1 LTFSNEYAK
10 HCMIETLKGR
20 KWDLDGLEVGDCVV
34 RMNGAP
40 CDSPYATFAML
51 QKCWSKLG
59 RRKEGRV
66 ELDVIPAARVDK
78 AEVSRA
84 ELAYQ
89 AHLES
94 LMIEARSGPDVPHDP
109 AHFADLA
116 TAPGGR
122 FPIADTAR
130 RAITLEQLA
139 RIAEHVGRRLGY
151 RYVEPVVGEAW
162 TGGAMKVTALGRWE
176 RSPDAA
182 GERWFGGR
190 DKDVPITSVEEV
202 TLYDCNTYVIL
213 PATAEKECSM
223 VELMASEEQPPHY
236 FVSHWWGEPIVDF
249 LRCLRRHAE
258 ARRLEYKGGWHDGEY
273 YDPDIDNPTVHR
285 RPHPCYVGEGVSPR
299 YWVCAHANNQH
310 KLDGEISDDL
320 TQTSFFRAMRLA
332 WGTVSVVDRGAVS
345 YSRIW

>member
-1 LTFSNEYAK
+1 
-10 HCMIETLKGR
+10 M
-20 KWDLDGLEVGDCVV
+20 
-34 RMNGAP
+34 
-40 CDSPYATFAML
+40 
-51 QKCWSKLG
+51 
-59 RRKEGRV
+59 
-66 ELDVIPAARVDK
+66 
-78 AEVSRA
+78 
-84 ELAYQ
+84 
-89 AHLES
+89 
-94 LMIEARSGPDVPHDP
+94 PHDP
-109 AHFADLA
+109 ALFADLA
-116 TAPGGR
+116 TAPGGC

-151 RYVEPVVGEAW
+151 RYVEPVVKKAEYPYE
-162 TGGAMKVTALGRWE
+162 KDQVTALGRWE

-182 GERWFGGR
+182 GERWFGGPN
-190 DKDVPITSVEEV
+190 KDVPITSVEEV

-258 ARRLEYKGGWHDGEY
+258 ARRLEYKVGYHDGEY
-273 YDPDIDNPTVHR
+273 YDPDREEDPYHKPIPESRR

>member
-1 LTFSNEYAK
+1 MREYAVHAIVEALEEK
-10 HCMIETLKGR
+10 DVDVST
-20 KWDLDGLEVGDCVV
+20 LEVGDSIVCV
-34 RMNGAP
+34 NGIRLENP
-40 CDSPYATFAML
+40 FATLDRLRA
-51 QKCWSKLG
+51 C
-59 RRKEGRV
+59 EGRV

-78 AEVSRA
+78 AEVARV
-84 ELAYQ
+84 ELAHR
-89 AHLES
+89 A
-94 LMIEARSGPDVPHDP
+94 V
-109 AHFADLA
+109 FADLA
-116 TAPGGR
+116 TAPGGC

-151 RYVEPVVGEAW
+151 RYVEPVIEEKYGQP
-162 TGGAMKVTALGRWE
+162 KVTALGRWE

-258 ARRLEYKGGWHDGEY
+258 ARRLEYKGGYHDGEY
-273 YDPDIDNPTVHR
+273 YDPDREKFQGEPIPESRR

>member
-1 LTFSNEYAK
+1 MREHAVHSIVEALEEKDVDVST
-10 HCMIETLKGR
+10 
-20 KWDLDGLEVGDCVV
+20 LEVGDSIVCV
-34 RMNGAP
+34 NGIRLENP
-40 CDSPYATFAML
+40 FATLDRLRA
-51 QKCWSKLG
+51 S
-59 RRKEGRV
+59 EGRV

-78 AEVSRA
+78 AEVWRA
-84 ELAYQ
+84 ELAHR
-89 AHLES
+89 A
-94 LMIEARSGPDVPHDP
+94 V
-109 AHFADLA
+109 FADLA
-116 TAPGGR
+116 TAPGGC

-130 RAITLEQLA
+130 RAITLVQLA

-151 RYVEPVVGEAW
+151 RYVEPDKRG
-162 TGGAMKVTALGRWE
+162 TTVTALGRWE

-258 ARRLEYKGGWHDGEY
+258 ARRLEYKGGL
-273 YDPDIDNPTVHR
+273 PR
-285 RPHPCYVGEGVSPR
+285 RGV
-299 YWVCAHANNQH
+299 
-310 KLDGEISDDL
+310 L
-320 TQTSFFRAMRLA
+320 
-332 WGTVSVVDRGAVS
+332 
-345 YSRIW
+345 

>member
-1 LTFSNEYAK
+1 MREYAVHAIVEALEEK
-10 HCMIETLKGR
+10 DVDVST
-20 KWDLDGLEVGDCVV
+20 LEVGDSIVCV
-34 RMNGAP
+34 NGIRFENP
-40 CDSPYATFAML
+40 FATLDRLRA
-51 QKCWSKLG
+51 C
-59 RRKEGRV
+59 EGRV

-78 AEVSRA
+78 AEIARV
-84 ELAYQ
+84 ELAHR
-89 AHLES
+89 A
-94 LMIEARSGPDVPHDP
+94 V
-109 AHFADLA
+109 FADLA
-116 TAPGGR
+116 TAPGGC

-130 RAITLEQLA
+130 RAITLVQLA

-151 RYVEPVVGEAW
+151 RYVEPVVKKEYSVV
-162 TGGAMKVTALGRWE
+162 KVTALGRWE

-258 ARRLEYKGGWHDGEY
+258 ARRLEYKGGYHDGEY
-273 YDPDIDNPTVHR
+273 YDPGGRDPDYKPIPESRR

-299 YWVCAHANNQH
+299 YWVCAYANNQH

>member
-1 LTFSNEYAK
+1 VEALFAA
-10 HCMIETLKGR
+10 
-20 KWDLDGLEVGDCVV
+20 LDENGDGV
-34 RMNGAP
+34 
-40 CDSPYATFAML
+40 L
-51 QKCWSKLG
+51 
-59 RRKEGRV
+59 
-66 ELDVIPAARVDK
+66 
-78 AEVSRA
+78 SRE
-84 ELAYQ
+84 ELA
-89 AHLES
+89 AGLRR
-94 LMIEARSGPDVPHDP
+94 ARSGEPTLKQLMAAVAPPPGVD
-109 AHFADLA
+109 FADLA
-116 TAPGGR
+116 SAPGGCFR
-122 FPIADTAR
+122 IADTAR
-130 RAITLEQLA
+130 RAITLVQLA

-151 RYVEPVVGEAW
+151 RYVEPVIEYGN
-162 TGGAMKVTALGRWE
+162 VTALGRWE

-258 ARRLEYKGGWHDGEY
+258 ARQLEYKGGFHDGEY
-273 YDPDIDNPTVHR
+273 YDPDREKDPIYGKPIPESRR

>member
-1 LTFSNEYAK
+1 MKPRWNSELGLTFVREYVV
-10 HCMIETLKGR
+10 HSIIEALEEKDVDVST
-20 KWDLDGLEVGDCVV
+20 LEVGDSIVCV
-34 RMNGAP
+34 NGIRLENP
-40 CDSPYATFAML
+40 FATLDRLRA
-51 QKCWSKLG
+51 S
-59 RRKEGRV
+59 EGRV

-78 AEVSRA
+78 AEVARV
-84 ELAYQ
+84 ELAHR
-89 AHLES
+89 A
-94 LMIEARSGPDVPHDP
+94 V
-109 AHFADLA
+109 FADLA
-116 TAPGGR
+116 TAPGGC

-130 RAITLEQLA
+130 RAITLVQLA

-151 RYVEPVVGEAW
+151 RYVEPVIEEKYGQP
-162 TGGAMKVTALGRWE
+162 KVTALGRWE

-182 GERWFGGR
+182 GERWFGGPN
-190 DKDVPITSVEEV
+190 KDVPITSVEEV

-258 ARRLEYKGGWHDGEY
+258 ARRLEYKVGYHDGEK
-273 YDPDIDNPTVHR
+273 YDPENKDIFGRSGEGDVPESRR

>member
-1 LTFSNEYAK
+1 
-10 HCMIETLKGR
+10 M
-20 KWDLDGLEVGDCVV
+20 
-34 RMNGAP
+34 
-40 CDSPYATFAML
+40 
-51 QKCWSKLG
+51 
-59 RRKEGRV
+59 
-66 ELDVIPAARVDK
+66 
-78 AEVSRA
+78 
-84 ELAYQ
+84 
-89 AHLES
+89 
-94 LMIEARSGPDVPHDP
+94 PHDP
-109 AHFADLA
+109 ALFADLA
-116 TAPGGR
+116 TAPGGC
-122 FPIADTAR
+122 FPIAATAR
-130 RAITLEQLA
+130 RAITLVQLA

-151 RYVEPVVGEAW
+151 RYVEPVMEEKKGR
-162 TGGAMKVTALGRWE
+162 MHVTALGRWE

-182 GERWFGGR
+182 GERWFGGPN
-190 DKDVPITSVEEV
+190 KDVPITSVEEV
-202 TLYDCNTYVIL
+202 TLYACNTYVIL

-258 ARRLEYKGGWHDGEY
+258 ARRLEYKGGYHDGEY
-273 YDPDIDNPTVHR
+273 YDPEKEKEPFYPFNPIPESRR

-332 WGTVSVVDRGAVS
+332 WGTVSGVDRGAVS